1 MRARSREL
9 TQPLSLSLSFLSFN
23 ARGRGFSRAPPKVRA
38 RAQVRNKCQVT
49 IFLIKRL
56 GFFEK
61 RHPTP
66 VFGEGQRFVFAVP
79 PAREIPRARRIF
91 RAKKR
96 RGVII
101 PCIAADSFDAHTHTP
116 RESSINIRIYIRARE
131 RDGRRILDRE
141 IRFR

>member
-1 MRARSREL
+1 MS
-9 TQPLSLSLSFLSFN
+9 SHH
-23 ARGRGFSRAPPKVRA
+23 
-38 RAQVRNKCQVT
+38 
-49 IFLIKRL
+49 FLIKRL

-61 RHPTP
+61 RHPP
-66 VFGEGQRFVFAVP
+66 YPFLGEGQRFVFAGL
-79 PAREIPRARRIF
+79 REIPRARRIF
-91 RAKKR
+91 CAKKR